1 MERRQLEQAA
11 VALLRHH
18 EFAGANARAVADLL
32 EHLAPLGFEHRFPDM
47 ADELL
52 ESGSVAPL
60 VHTPTRMEVDLVLA
74 GSGLEDLTLSR
85 ATRVLVEGVEVPFAQ
100 ATDLVVMKVL
110 AGRGKDLEDVHSLLA
125 SGAVDREEALDLLE
139 QLESALDLPG
149 LVSGLQSAIDGVD

>member
-1 MERRQLEQAA
+1 M
-11 VALLRHH
+11 
-18 EFAGANARAVADLL
+18 
-32 EHLAPLGFEHRFPDM
+32 
-47 ADELL
+47 
-52 ESGSVAPL
+52 
-60 VHTPTRMEVDLVLA
+60 LA